1 MKMKKMVL
9 LIATAAVIFS
19 ACSNNSIKS
28 AKIETKEDSLAYA
41 FGVNTYFAMK
51 QDNFEID
58 PALMAKGMLDS
69 KESKNV
75 MDEMYARGF
84 IVTYIQEK
92 QQSEMMEMYQDVIK
106 ENETFLEENK
116 KRDGVITTESGLQYE
131 VITKGTGPKPTADDI
146 IRTHYKGELTNG
158 EVFDSSIESGQPLE
172 IAVGSVIPGWV
183 EGLQLMPVGSKYKFF
198 IPYNLGY
205 GEQGAGGVIPPYATL
220 VFEVELLEILE
231 K

>member
-9 LIATAAVIFS
+9 LIATAAIIFS

-28 AKIETKEDSLAYA
+28 AKMETKEDSLAYA
-41 FGVNTYFAMK
+41 FGVNTYFAMQ

-58 PALMAKGMLDS
+58 PKLMAKGMLDS
-69 KESKNV
+69 KESKNL

-84 IVTYIQEK
+84 IVTFIQEK
-92 QQSEMMEMYQDVIK
+92 QQAEMSEMYKDAIA
-106 ENETFLEENK
+106 ENEAFLEENK
-116 KRDGVITTESGLQYE
+116 KKDGVITTESGLQYE
-131 VITKGTGPKPTADDI
+131 VITMGTGPKPTAEDI
-146 IRTHYKGELTNG
+146 IRAHYKGELTNG

-172 IAVGSVIPGWV
+172 IAVGGVIPGWV
-183 EGLQLMPVGSKYKFF
+183 EGLQLMPVGSKFRFF

-220 VFEVELLEILE
+220 IFEVELLDIV

>member
-1 MKMKKMVL
+1 MKKMVL
-9 LIATAAVIFS
+9 LIATAAIIFS

-28 AKIETKEDSLAYA
+28 AKMETKEDSLAYA
-41 FGVNTYFAMK
+41 FGVNTYFAMQ

-58 PALMAKGMLDS
+58 PKLMAKGMLDS
-69 KESKNV
+69 KESKNL

-84 IVTYIQEK
+84 IVTFIQEK
-92 QQSEMMEMYQDVIK
+92 QQAEMSEMYKDAIA
-106 ENETFLEENK
+106 ENEAFLEENK
-116 KRDGVITTESGLQYE
+116 KKDGVITTESGLQYE
-131 VITKGTGPKPTADDI
+131 VITMGTGPKPTAEDI
-146 IRTHYKGELTNG
+146 IRAHYKGELTNG

-172 IAVGSVIPGWV
+172 IAVGGVIPGWV
-183 EGLQLMPVGSKYKFF
+183 EGLQLMPVGSKFRFF

-220 VFEVELLEILE
+220 IFEVELLDIV

>member
-1 MKMKKMVL
+1 MKKMVL
-9 LIATAAVIFS
+9 LIATAAIIFS

-28 AKIETKEDSLAYA
+28 AKMETKEDSLAYA

-58 PALMAKGMLDS
+58 PKLMAKGMLDS
-69 KESKNV
+69 KESKNL
-75 MDEMYARGF
+75 MDEMYARGY
-84 IVTYIQEK
+84 IVNYIQNK
-92 QQSEMMEMYQDVIK
+92 QQAEMMEMYKDAVA
-106 ENETFLEENK
+106 ENEAFLEENK
-116 KRDGVITTESGLQYE
+116 KKDGVITTESGLQYE
-131 VITKGTGPKPTADDI
+131 VITMGTGPKPTADDVV
-146 IRTHYKGELTNG
+146 RTHYKGELTNG

-172 IAVGSVIPGWV
+172 IAVGGVIPGWV
-183 EGLQLMPVGSKYKFF
+183 EGLQLMPVGSKFRFY

-220 VFEVELLEILE
+220 IFEVELLDIV